1 MKVVFQKFK
10 KEVFIMVTLLTLI
23 AGAELV
29 SSVVNAQ
36 TLDTLVN
43 MDIHNFFYKAICL
56 VVIFAFYLL
65 FTYMLI
71 RYQAYFNQKV
81 ATWLRDRISHSIEVT
96 SYGRF
101 YEKNSQ
107 TYISWF
113 TSDLEQIKGN
123 AINPTFE
130 VIGGIISAVISAVAL
145 FMYHWSIVLLA
156 AICIVIMA
164 VLPALF
170 SAELTD
176 KTIKVSEANEK
187 FAKSISDLLS
197 GYDTLFVFR
206 KLAYL
211 RDKIHEK
218 SVEVGDTHRDYSKT
232 MAKVAVSGGIGN
244 VFSQISVFILT
255 GYLAYIGE
263 VSIGSILASMALSST
278 IFNVLGNIS
287 QKIGSIKSTNSLFK
301 KYEQLEPASLVEE
314 APEVEPRTLIEVKD
328 VSFNYGEKVIL
339 NHVSL
344 DFNEGQKYAI
354 TGESGTGKSTL
365 LNIIAA
371 KLTEYL
377 GEVKLAGVDVKKQ
390 SYNELYRQMVYIAQ
404 KPHVFTTTIR
414 ENVTLGEAYT
424 DEEVWAS
431 LEKVGLASIVRNLP
445 KGLDTVLGD
454 GDSNLSGGQLQ
465 RIAFARGLM
474 KQPKVFLLDEVSSN
488 LDEKTTIEVLKPIL
502 EDKSVTVLWVTH
514 HLPEALK
521 ENIDQTI
528 QMSELNQTA

>member
-1 MKVVFQKFK
+1 MKVIFQKFK
-10 KEVFIMVTLLTLI
+10 KEVFVTIAILTLI
-23 AGAELV
+23 ATSQLLT
-29 SSVVNAQ
+29 SIVNAEI
-36 TLDTLVN
+36 LDYLVK
-43 MDIHNFFYKAICL
+43 MDMNGFIRETILL
-56 VVIFAFYLL
+56 VAIFALYLL

-71 RYQAYFNQKV
+71 RYQAFFEQKV
-81 ATWLRDRISHSIEVT
+81 VTWLRDRISHAIKNT
-96 SYGRF
+96 SYERF

-113 TSDLEQIKGN
+113 TSDMEQIRTK
-123 AINPTFE
+123 AFTPTIE
-130 VIGGIISAVISAVAL
+130 VVGGAISAVFSAVAL

-170 SAELTD
+170 SAELTE

-211 RDKIHEK
+211 KEKIHEK
-218 SVEVGDTHRDYSKT
+218 SVEVGDTHRDYSKS

-263 VSIGSILASMALSST
+263 VSIGSILAAMALSST

-287 QKIGSIKSTNSLFK
+287 QKIGSIKSADSLFN
-301 KYEQLEPASLVEE
+301 KYEQLEPAALVEE
-314 APEVEPRTLIEVKD
+314 APEEAPRTLIEVND

-344 DFNEGQKYAI
+344 GFNEGQKYAI

-390 SYNELYRQMVYIAQ
+390 SYDELYRQMVYIAQ
-404 KPHVFTTTIR
+404 KPHIFTTTIR
-414 ENVTLGEAYT
+414 ENVTLTEEYS

-445 KGLDTVLGD
+445 QGLDTVLGD